1 MKCATPVC
9 ASTVTIYASIMRR
22 NNKYIIDTKIN
33 ENYYIIRDANDNELF
48 KISKNGND
56 LEAVK
61 RMVGVLF
68 IKEVI

>member
-1 MKCATPVC
+1 M
-9 ASTVTIYASIMRR
+9 
-22 NNKYIIDTKIN
+22 YIIDTKSN